1 MLSIV
6 EESDLPAFQHISNAA
21 FSTGIA
27 SKLCPHPITPEKFAQ
42 QVEKQRHS
50 LLHDKG
56 VHYLK
61 IIDTDI
67 TSHPETG
74 QLIAGA
80 KWRINLEER
89 SEEEVE
95 SSLPKPPEGEMAQE
109 RGSGLAE
116 REFITY
122 LANSRREWMGGRPF
136 FCGYLSC
143 IMSATSDFKAHL
155 LSRSHYSTGNENP
168 CHFTHPFHP
177 YIFSVDTTVSV
188 LHLLITHPAH
198 RRRGAGS
205 MLIDWGLKQADVA
218 GLPTYLEA
226 SPMGLPL
233 YERWGFEPRKKTVFE
248 LDRYGGKGVEVNT
261 AMIRPFPAKT
271 GI

>member
-136 FCGYLSC
+136 F
-143 IMSATSDFKAHL
+143 F
-155 LSRSHYSTGNENP
+155 
-168 CHFTHPFHP
+168 
-177 YIFSVDTTVSV
+177 